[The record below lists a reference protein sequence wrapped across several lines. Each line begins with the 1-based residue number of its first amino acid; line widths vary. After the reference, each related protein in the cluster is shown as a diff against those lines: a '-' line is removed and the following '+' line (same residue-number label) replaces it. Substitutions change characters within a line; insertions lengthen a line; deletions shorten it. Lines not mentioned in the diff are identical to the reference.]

1 MTNKNDT
8 SASIDKDLICPVKIN
23 KPLVFLDIEATG
35 PDPQSDRVI
44 EIHCIRFEPNG
55 TKRTFY
61 SMVNPNEPIPLE
73 STRIHGFTNKDL
85 MQSPVFKTIATELFE
100 FIKDADVGGYNVL
113 RFDVRILFNEFKR
126 VNIQYDLGEI
136 RAIDPFQIFIKNHKR
151 DLSAAYQF
159 YCGKELINAHGAKAD
174 NLATLEVF
182 IAQLNKYPDLPKS
195 VNEISDYCMEAG
207 EPYLD
212 PERFLM
218 WKHDQVHVN
227 FGKHKGRLLK
237 EIVAEDHSFL
247 FWVTKNNFNPILIR
261 MIKDALKGVY
271 PVKKKASSAEISD

>member
-1 MTNKNDT
+1 MNYSN
-8 SASIDKDLICPVKIN
+8 ASLVTIKLT

-35 PDPQSDRVI
+35 PDPQIDRII

-55 TKRTFY
+55 LCSSFY
-61 SMVNPNEPIPLE
+61 SLVNPNEPIPIE
-73 STRIHGFTNKDL
+73 STRIHGFSNQDL
-85 MQSPVFKTIATELFE
+85 SKSPEFKKIATDLLS

-113 RFDVRILFNEFKR
+113 RFDVRILFVELKR
-126 VNIQYDLGEI
+126 VNLHYELSEI
-136 RAIDPFQIFIKNHKR
+136 RAIDPFQVFIKNHKR
-151 DLSAAYQF
+151 DLASAYQF
-159 YCGKELINAHGAKAD
+159 YCGKELIGAHGAKAD
-174 NLATLEVF
+174 NLATIEVF
-182 IAQLNKYPDLPKS
+182 NAQLNKYKDLPRT
-195 VNEISDYCMEAG
+195 VNNISDYCMEAG

-218 WKHDQVHVN
+218 WKHDKIYVN

-237 EIVAEDHSFL
+237 EIVSEDYNFL

-271 PVKKKASSAEISD
+271 PEKKKIDFSESIE